1 MTRARKQGPS
11 GEPPRNAP
19 DDDRYLV
26 VAGRAWAEIKE
37 QGSLFRAE
45 CLRAVGMHRLA
56 RKVETPTQRGPVA
69 LEEQIAAVDL
79 EVELASSA
87 DQRRV
92 WRAVAKT
99 LRGGARR
106 GAR

>member
-1 MTRARKQGPS
+1 MREPS
-11 GEPPRNAP
+11 DEVSDEP
-19 DDDRYLV
+19 
-26 VAGRAWAEIKE
+26 
-37 QGSLFRAE
+37 LFRAE